1 LNKPGASINR
11 SLSIVNPHNGKKPG
25 SRSVQITGPDQMIGM
40 YGGSMAVLIA
50 KQLRKSYNLGN
61 QKVEALAGVDFIVEA
76 GEFVAIMGPS
86 GSGKSTLLHLIGGL
100 DKASDG
106 EITLAGKSLSVL
118 KDKQITYLRRRNVG
132 FVFQFF
138 NLLPTL
144 TAEENILLPLLID
157 GKNIAKYSERMNSL
171 IDLIGLTDRRKHKPE
186 QLSGGEQQ
194 RVALARA
201 LITEPAIV
209 LADEPTG
216 NLDTKTGQTIM
227 ELLRQS
233 CDVLHQTTVIV
244 THDPR
249 AASYADRVVF
259 LRDGVIVNDVRFENE
274 LIQTQRL
281 RMIIEEMERLE
292 SLPGPAVAG
301 LSEPKAT

>member
-1 LNKPGASINR
+1 
-11 SLSIVNPHNGKKPG
+11 
-25 SRSVQITGPDQMIGM
+25 
-40 YGGSMAVLIA
+40 MAVLVARDLQKKYI
-50 KQLRKSYNLGN
+50 LG
-61 QKVEALAGVDFIVEA
+61 KHAVHALAGVDFMVEE

-100 DKASDG
+100 DQPSEG
-106 EITLAGKSLSVL
+106 EITLAGQPLSML
-118 KDKQITYLRRRNVG
+118 KDKQITLLRRRNVG

-144 TAEENILLPLLID
+144 TAEENITLPILID
-157 GKNIAKYSERMNSL
+157 GKNVAKYQARLKALLE
-171 IDLIGLTDRRKHKPE
+171 LIGLSDRRRHKPE

-201 LITEPAIV
+201 LISEPSIV

-216 NLDTKTGQTIM
+216 NLDTKTGTTIM
-227 ELLRQS
+227 ELLRRS
-233 CDVLHQTTVIV
+233 CDELKQTIIVV

-259 LRDGVIVNDVRFENE
+259 LQDGKVVTELKFEVE
-274 LIQTQRL
+274 PSLLQRL
-281 RMIIEEMERLE
+281 RQIMDEMEKLE
-292 SLPGPAVAG
+292 A
-301 LSEPKAT
+301 